1 MSPLRLKILVVDRED
16 SEFLRSSVSIF
27 DEAGFNVDFC
37 SDWDSMQRKLKYS
50 VRATDFLII
59 DLNCFQ
65 DRDSYL
71 LLMELRRKEY
81 TKDLK
86 IILTTDM
93 LVAELLLRTRRELG
107 IIASFNKTRH
117 VEELLYVLTNA
128 LPPSGENLRR
138 SRRIPA
144 RFLVHS
150 SMNGK
155 SKALFARNLSRDGIF
170 VENHT
175 LDPVGT
181 MVELSFALPGRD
193 SRIVVKARVAR
204 STIGSH
210 STKQE
215 VFPAGNG
222 FEFVEISDVDA
233 RCLKE
238 YVEHEELRIFWPGE
252 VVALSQKSKNHIDA
266 TRTSKVELREQ
277 G

>member
-1 MSPLRLKILVVDRED
+1 VSQLRLKVLVVDRED

-37 SDWDSMQRKLKYS
+37 SDWDSMQRKLKHS

-59 DLNCFQ
+59 DIACFQ

-71 LLMELRRKEY
+71 LLMELRGKEY

-86 IILTTDM
+86 IILTTDT
-93 LVAELLLRTRRELG
+93 LVEELLLRTRRDLG
-107 IIASFNKTRH
+107 IVASFNKTRH
-117 VEELLYVLTNA
+117 VEELLYVLTNI

-150 SMNGK
+150 TMN
-155 SKALFARNLSRDGIF
+155 SKTKVLCARNLSRDGIF

-175 LDPVGT
+175 PEPVGT
-181 MVELSFALPGRD
+181 MVELSFTLPGRN
-193 SRIVVKARVAR
+193 SKLVFKARVAR
-204 STIGSH
+204 ATAGSH
-210 STKQE
+210 MTKQE

-222 FEFVEISDVDA
+222 FEFVEVSDLDA
-233 RCLKE
+233 RSLKE
-238 YVEHEELRIFWPGE
+238 YVEHEELRIFGPE
-252 VVALSQKSKNHIDA
+252 EEAIPPQESKAHLDPASI
-266 TRTSKVELREQ
+266 SKVELGQ
-277 G
+277 